1 MSERS
6 ECLRKLQ
13 EASFALDDVKL
24 FLDTHPT
31 DQKALEYYE
40 KQKKL
45 RDQYMRDFTSRFG
58 PISAYDVNVTNRWTW
73 VDNPWPWETE
83 AN

>member
-1 MSERS
+1 MSERR

-13 EASFALDDVKL
+13 EASFAIDDVKL

-31 DQKALEYYE
+31 DQRALEYYE
-40 KQKKL
+40 KQRKL
-45 RDQYMRDFTSRFG
+45 RDQYMKEFTSRFG

-73 VDNPWPWETE
+73 IDNPWPWETE